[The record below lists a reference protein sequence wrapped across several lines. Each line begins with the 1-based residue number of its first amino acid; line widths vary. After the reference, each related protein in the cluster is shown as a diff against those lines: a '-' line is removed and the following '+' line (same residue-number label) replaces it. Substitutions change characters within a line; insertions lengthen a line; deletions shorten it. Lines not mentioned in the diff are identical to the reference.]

1 MEQVRKKGE
10 YIFYYTCLLF
20 GLSAIWLFVDHIAK
34 FSYPDYFY
42 ADNPGV
48 KKYAG
53 VNVVA
58 AWADFSYFTYH
69 TILLFAFWTIGL
81 FVGFVTKKERIEN
94 FFKHQAFV
102 VFILSNYIVTTLLS
116 TVFELTSGNPTFGLY
131 ARTTKAW
138 HNFGTNMLGHYVF
151 CLFTV
156 VAAFYVKTKN
166 ALKWKHIMAFLLYL
180 LVYYVIVKLT
190 GLYAYEI
197 EWYPYPIFDGELLWN
212 MFRFSSYTIGKG
224 IWLLIGINVFIAVA
238 YVFLLLGIKKVLQIA
253 KKEKDTTLLSK
264 NF

>member
-1 MEQVRKKGE
+1 MVKKHKKRE

-20 GLSAIWLFVDHIAK
+20 GLSAIWLFVDHIVK

-42 ADNPGV
+42 EANPGI

-53 VNVVA
+53 INVVS

-81 FVGFVTKKERIEN
+81 FVGFVSGNERIEG

-102 VFILSNYIVTTLLS
+102 VFVLSNYIVTTLLS

-131 ARTTKAW
+131 ARTTKAL
-138 HNFGTNMLGHYVF
+138 HNFGTNILGHYVF
-151 CLFTV
+151 CSFTI
-156 VAAFYVKTKN
+156 VAAFLVDTKN
-166 ALKWKHIMAFLLYL
+166 QLHKKHIIAFLLYL
-180 LVYYVIVKLT
+180 LIYYVIVKLT

-212 MFRFSSYTIGKG
+212 MFRLPAYTMWKG
-224 IWLLIGINVFIAVA
+224 ICLLIGVDIFIAVA
-238 YVFLLLGIKKVLQIA
+238 YVALLIGVKKILLFS
-253 KKEKDTTLLSK
+253 KKENKFSK
-264 NF
+264 SS